1 MEQITLPVSL
11 GEAMDKLTILD
22 IKMKKISD
30 SRRADVKNEY
40 DILYDRLRKYVEEYA
55 YHYKAL
61 YNINL
66 SLWELQDKFHGK
78 DVTAEKAGSICKI
91 ILLENDRRYR
101 VKAKINIMAKSV
113 LREQKGYALKRV
125 VLYSHLG
132 LGDMYW
138 MNGAVRY
145 LATEYDEV
153 LVICKAKYRLNAEA
167 MYADDPSIKL
177 FIIND
182 DVDLHPWHVK
192 QNMFSENGYK
202 ILGCGWFS
210 GKQQPEVYNLPQS
223 FYEDIGLSHDIRTAY
238 FYVPRTKEAKDLA
251 KCIHDS
257 GRPYILIHEESS
269 VQKLPITALVKGG
282 SDSNTLILDFNKN
295 PYDRELN
302 PVEWGLAENV
312 IGKPL
317 VDYTYL
323 IEAATEL
330 HMIESSIYC
339 LASQLDL
346 SNVTK
351 KVCYAPWGDNA
362 ERLGVFTTGPVLNS
376 TESV

>member
-11 GEAMDKLTILD
+11 GEAIDKLTILD

-30 SRRADVKNEY
+30 ARRGDVKNEY
-40 DILYDRLRKYVEEYA
+40 DILYGNLKKYVEEYA
-55 YHYKAL
+55 YYYKTL

-78 DVTAEKAGSICKI
+78 QVSDEEGGKICKV

-101 VKAKINIMAKSV
+101 VKAKINNAAKSV
-113 LREQKGYALKRV
+113 LREQKGYDLKKV
-125 VLYSHLG
+125 VLYGHLG

-153 LVICKAKYRLNAEA
+153 LVVCKNKYRQNAEA

-177 FIIND
+177 HLIED
-182 DVDLHPWHVK
+182 DSDLYPWQLK
-192 QNMFSENGYK
+192 QHMFSSQGYK
-202 ILGCGWFS
+202 VLGCGWFS
-210 GKQQPEVYNLPQS
+210 GKEKPAVYNLPQS
-223 FYEDIGLSHDIRTAY
+223 FYDDIGIPHQVRTSY
-238 FYVPRTKEAKDLA
+238 FYLPRTQEARELA
-251 KCIHDS
+251 ENIKAA

-269 VQKLPITALVKGG
+269 VQTLQVTEYVKMTT
-282 SDSNTLILDFNKN
+282 NIPNVLLLDFNKN
-295 PYDRELN
+295 PYDRQVNL
-302 PVEWGLAENV
+302 VEWELAEKV
-312 IGKPL
+312 VGKPL

-323 IEAATEL
+323 IEGADQL

-339 LASQLDL
+339 LASHLDL
-346 SNVTK
+346 SKVTK
-351 KVCYAPWGDNA
+351 KVCYEPWGGNA
-362 ERLGVFTTGPVLNS
+362 ERLGVFTTGPRLP
-376 TESV
+376 TR

>member
-11 GEAMDKLTILD
+11 GEAIDKLTILD

-30 SRRADVKNEY
+30 TRCADVKNEY
-40 DILYDRLRKYVEEYA
+40 DVLYDKLKKYVEEYE
-55 YHYKAL
+55 YHYKTL

-66 SLWELQDKFHGK
+66 SLWELQDKFHCK
-78 DVTAEKAGSICKI
+78 DVMPEEAASICKI

-101 VKAKINIMAKSV
+101 VKAKINTMAKSV

-153 LVICKAKYRLNAEA
+153 LVICKAKYRMNVEA

-182 DVDLHPWHVK
+182 DADLHPWNVK
-192 QNMFSENGYK
+192 QNMFSKNGYK

-210 GKQQPEVYNLPQS
+210 DKQQPEVYNLPQS

-238 FYVPRTKEAKDLA
+238 FYVPRTKEAKELA
-251 KCIHDS
+251 KSISDS

-269 VQKLPITALVKGG
+269 VQKLPITALVKST
-282 SDSNTLILDFNKN
+282 SDPNTLIMDFNKN
-295 PYDRELN
+295 PYNRQLN
-302 PVEWGLAENV
+302 PVEWDLAEKV
-312 IGKPL
+312 VGKPL
-317 VDYTYL
+317 TDYTYL
-323 IEAATEL
+323 IEGATEL

-339 LASQLDL
+339 LASHLNL
-346 SNVTK
+346 SKVTK

-362 ERLGVFTTGPVLNS
+362 ERLGLFTTGPVLNT
-376 TESV
+376 TE